1 MKVILTGSIAFDY
14 LMYFPGY
21 FKDHILPESLDKIS
35 LSFLVEDM
43 VKRYGGVGANIA
55 YNMALVGGKPYLY
68 SAAGQ
73 DFGDFDR
80 HLRAAGV
87 DTSGVFVDS
96 EKFTASFFQNTDL
109 AQSQIASFYTG
120 AMADS
125 AEMSLRDANYEVGD
139 LVMVSPTDP
148 RAMNRYMDEC
158 SELGLKLIFDPGQQI
173 VRMDKAMLC
182 KGVEK
187 AFGLFVNEYEFE
199 LLQKGSCMDPD
210 EILYSP
216 EFCVVTLGKE
226 GARVV
231 TKREDIVVPVI
242 PEVKVIDPTG
252 VGDAF
257 RGGFLRGYLL
267 GWPMKICAEMGAT
280 TAAYCL
286 AEHGTQEHTFTWQ
299 EFKTYYRQ
307 TFDDQGLLD
316 TINQEKE

>member
-55 YNMALVGGKPYLY
+55 YNLALVGGKPYLF

-73 DFGDFDR
+73 DFGDFKR
-80 HLRAAGV
+80 HLESAGV
-87 DTSGVFVDS
+87 DTSGVYIDK

-109 AQSQIASFYTG
+109 GQSQIASFYTG
-120 AMADS
+120 AMADT
-125 AEMSLRDANYEVGD
+125 ANMSLRKADYELGD
-139 LVMVSPTDP
+139 LVMVSPSDP
-148 RAMNRYMDEC
+148 RAMDHYIDEC
-158 SELGLKLIFDPGQQI
+158 AELGLKMIFDPGQQI
-173 VRMDKAMLC
+173 VRMDKSMMC
-182 KGVEK
+182 RGVEK

-199 LLQKGSCMDPD
+199 LLQKQACMSAE
-210 EILYSP
+210 EILHSP

-231 TKREDIVVPVI
+231 NAQEETLVPVI
-242 PEVKVIDPTG
+242 PDVKVVDPTG

-267 GWPMKICAEMGAT
+267 GWPMKTCAEMGAT

-286 AEHGTQEHTFTWQ
+286 AEHGTQEHGFTWKA
-299 EFKTYYRQ
+299 FKNYFRQ

-316 TINQEKE
+316 TINQDKE